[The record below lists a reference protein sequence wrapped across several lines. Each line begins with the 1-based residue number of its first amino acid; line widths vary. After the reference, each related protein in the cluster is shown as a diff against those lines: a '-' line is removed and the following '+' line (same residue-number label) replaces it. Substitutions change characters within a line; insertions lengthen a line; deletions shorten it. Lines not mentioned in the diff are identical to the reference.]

1 MAQGLLQFLLMGNL
15 KHPHLGFVQYAAQK
29 MKFSFNRIQDR
40 GGGGGG
46 AKRPPAS
53 FSAVTSANVEVS
65 PRNFLTFS
73 FNPFATLV

>member
-29 MKFSFNRIQDR
+29 MKFSFNPIQDR
-40 GGGGGG
+40 GGGRG
-46 AKRPPAS
+46 AKRPPTS
-53 FSAVTSANVEVS
+53 FSAATSANVEVS